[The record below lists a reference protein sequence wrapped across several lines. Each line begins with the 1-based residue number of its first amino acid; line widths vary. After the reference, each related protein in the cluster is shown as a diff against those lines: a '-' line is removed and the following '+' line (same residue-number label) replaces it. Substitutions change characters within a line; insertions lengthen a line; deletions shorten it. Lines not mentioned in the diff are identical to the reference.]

1 MTLRISSSATRI
13 DLDSKQSLKSSF
25 GNSTAAVA
33 GVSLEMARKREVENP
48 RSIDPLR
55 YELTSLNEQSVA
67 IQREISSRQSTLSR
81 LDQLKQEISNLSNAP
96 SSESL
101 SASVNNLRDLLGD
114 SSSIGSLGLT
124 KTAQTSSDN
133 PAVDPVVV
141 QEPPQVGSY
150 KVSILGKVS
159 ADALQFEIEVAD
171 GPEFKK
177 SLVTAL
183 SPATGIIEG
192 VEIYFEEKEGQQ
204 EAEITV
210 QSVANGEFPVPD
222 FRGDIEQLSNSSE
235 QPETFERRAL
245 ALTRKV
251 DTTIDGLQRS
261 LDRELSNFQ
270 NIANA
275 QENIRAA
282 VSEPRSVTNA
292 FSALQSLNTEISKQS
307 SGLTNLFNSS
317 DSVKNLLD

>member
-1 MTLRISSSATRI
+1 MTLRISSSATQI
-13 DLDSKQSLKSSF
+13 DLDSKQSLKSNS

-81 LDQLKQEISNLSNAP
+81 LNQLKQEISNLSNAP

-133 PAVDPVVV
+133 PAVEPVVV

-171 GPEFKK
+171 
-177 SLVTAL
+177 
-183 SPATGIIEG
+183 
-192 VEIYFEEKEGQQ
+192 EIG
-204 EAEITV
+204 
-210 QSVANGEFPVPD
+210 
-222 FRGDIEQLSNSSE
+222 
-235 QPETFERRAL
+235 RAH
-245 ALTRKV
+245 V
-251 DTTIDGLQRS
+251 
-261 LDRELSNFQ
+261 
-270 NIANA
+270 
-275 QENIRAA
+275 
-282 VSEPRSVTNA
+282 
-292 FSALQSLNTEISKQS
+292 
-307 SGLTNLFNSS
+307 
-317 DSVKNLLD
+317 